1 MAGNRR
7 RKQDNS
13 GVHAFL
19 YVLVV
24 LVLLCGMGY
33 LFYYSRSQANERQ
46 EYIRELESKEAA
58 TKDVVQVTV
67 PAEPESETISEAESS
82 TPEAQTETQTETQEE
97 TQTEVESESES
108 ETESLLESESETASE
123 TESQSIASESAK
135 STEADLFSAENPRII
150 VLNGTGKAG
159 VAAYWKRFLQGKGFT
174 NVVMADYKGEIS
186 DHTVVYV
193 TAGGNAPEG
202 VYDLFPNA
210 EYREE
215 GLDSADPNADTNVK
229 IPDSQKK
236 FDFYDVW
243 ILVGKDDALHD

>member
-24 LVLLCGMGY
+24 LVLLCGIGY
-33 LFYYSRSQANERQ
+33 LFYYSRSQAKERQ
-46 EYIRELESKEAA
+46 EYIRELENKEAA

-67 PAEPESETISEAESS
+67 PAEPESETMSEAESS
-82 TPEAQTETQTETQEE
+82 TSEAQTES
-97 TQTEVESESES
+97 QTEVESES

>member
-19 YVLVV
+19 YVLVI
-24 LVLLCGMGY
+24 LVLICGMGY
-33 LFYYSRSQANERQ
+33 LFYYSRSQAKERQ
-46 EYIRELESKEAA
+46 EYIRELENKEAA

-67 PAEPESETISEAESS
+67 PEEPESETISEAESS
-82 TPEAQTETQTETQEE
+82 TPEAQTETQTEI
-97 TQTEVESESES
+97 ESES
-108 ETESLLESESETASE
+108 ETESLLESESEITSE
-123 TESQSIASESAK
+123 TESQSIVTESAK
-135 STEADLFSAENPRII
+135 STEADLFSADNPRII

>member
-67 PAEPESETISEAESS
+67 PAEPES
-82 TPEAQTETQTETQEE
+82 
-97 TQTEVESESES
+97 
-108 ETESLLESESETASE
+108 
-123 TESQSIASESAK
+123 
-135 STEADLFSAENPRII
+135 
-150 VLNGTGKAG
+150 
-159 VAAYWKRFLQGKGFT
+159 KRGRKQYARG
-174 NVVMADYKGEIS
+174 S
-186 DHTVVYV
+186 DR
-193 TAGGNAPEG
+193 NS
-202 VYDLFPNA
+202 DRNSD
-210 EYREE
+210 R
-215 GLDSADPNADTNVK
+215 D
-229 IPDSQKK
+229 
-236 FDFYDVW
+236 
-243 ILVGKDDALHD
+243 

>member
-7 RKQDNS
+7 RKRENS
-13 GVHAFL
+13 GMHTFL

-33 LFYYSRSQANERQ
+33 LFYYSRSQAKERQ
-46 EYIRELESKEAA
+46 EYIKELESKEMA
-58 TKDVVQVTV
+58 TKDVVEVTIFE
-67 PAEPESETISEAESS
+67 EPESETESEAESS
-82 TPEAQTETQTETQEE
+82 MSEVQTETQTEI
-97 TQTEVESESES
+97 ESEP
-108 ETESLLESESETASE
+108 ETESHLESESETKSE

-135 STEADLFSAENPRII
+135 STEGDLFSAENPRII

-174 NVVMADYKGEIS
+174 NVVMADYNGEIN

-229 IPDSQKK
+229 IPDSHKK
-236 FDFYDVW
+236 FDTYDVW
-243 ILVGKDDALHD
+243 IVVGKDDALHD